1 MKVQHVDSSCETE
14 GNRRAKVGL
23 VRVNAELTLVDGI
36 DQGNIKY
43 ILFDMAFEMRSK
55 SNATRKI

>member
-36 DQGNIKY
+36 D
-43 ILFDMAFEMRSK
+43 
-55 SNATRKI
+55 